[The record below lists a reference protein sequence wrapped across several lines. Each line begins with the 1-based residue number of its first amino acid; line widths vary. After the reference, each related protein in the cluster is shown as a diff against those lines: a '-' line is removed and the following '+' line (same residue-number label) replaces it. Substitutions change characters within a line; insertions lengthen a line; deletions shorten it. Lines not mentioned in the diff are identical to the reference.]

1 MNESA
6 LSVSADDFLWGSDV
20 EKHIKKNKIKN
31 WWHKE
36 RIVPLFM
43 RIIA

>member
-31 WWHKE
+31 C
-36 RIVPLFM
+36 
-43 RIIA
+43 A

>member
-20 EKHIKKNKIKN
+20 EKHIKKNKIKIV
-31 WWHKE
+31 HKE